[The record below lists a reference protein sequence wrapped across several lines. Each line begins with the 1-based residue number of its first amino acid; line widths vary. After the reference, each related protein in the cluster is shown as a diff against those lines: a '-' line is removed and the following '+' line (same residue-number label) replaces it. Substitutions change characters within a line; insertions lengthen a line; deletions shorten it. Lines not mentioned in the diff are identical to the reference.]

1 MTKDK
6 TTFNLNEIKVFVF
19 DFDGVLTNNLVHL
32 DQDGKEFVSCSR
44 ADGLAFDVLNKLKIP
59 SYILST
65 ELNSVVSERAK
76 KLKITAIQGVPN
88 KLRELKDLSKRDNF
102 KIKNVLYVG
111 NDLNDLQVMQICGF
125 TACPSDSHP
134 SIKKISDVVLKTPG
148 GNGVARELL
157 EDKIGLNFV
166 EILY

>member
-1 MTKDK
+1 
-6 TTFNLNEIKVFVF
+6 
-19 DFDGVLTNNLVHL
+19 
-32 DQDGKEFVSCSR
+32 
-44 ADGLAFDVLNKLKIP
+44 
-59 SYILST
+59 
-65 ELNSVVSERAK
+65 
-76 KLKITAIQGVPN
+76 
-88 KLRELKDLSKRDNF
+88 
-102 KIKNVLYVG
+102 
-111 NDLNDLQVMQICGF
+111 MQICGF